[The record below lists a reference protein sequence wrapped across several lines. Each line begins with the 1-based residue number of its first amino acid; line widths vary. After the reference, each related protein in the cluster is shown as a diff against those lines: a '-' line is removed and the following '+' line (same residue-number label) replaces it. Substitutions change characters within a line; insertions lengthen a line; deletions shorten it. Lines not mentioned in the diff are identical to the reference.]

1 MRLSVLAAAALL
13 ATAIAACS
21 SNEPTSPTTP
31 GFTVAFSGGTVTA
44 AIAATGAARANGLM
58 GRTSLAADSGM
69 LFVFVQDQ
77 DSVLGARF
85 FMKDTPIDLSIAFL
99 DVNKKVLQVR
109 EMTRNDAV
117 TLYHPGTAYRYA
129 LEANKGWFSSHGVTA
144 GATATFTLPAGT
156 AITP

>member
-1 MRLSVLAAAALL
+1 MRLPLPALVLAVAA
-13 ATAIAACS
+13 TVAACS
-21 SNEPTSPTTP
+21 SSEPTAPATP
-31 GFTVAFSGGTVTA
+31 AFTVGFPGGTVTA
-44 AIAATGAARANGLM
+44 AIAATGTARANGLM
-58 GRTSLAADSGM
+58 GRNSLAADSGM
-69 LFVFVQDQ
+69 LFIFVQDQ
-77 DSVLGARF
+77 DSVFGARF

-129 LEANKGWFSSHGVTA
+129 LEANKGWFAAHGVTA
-144 GATATFTLPAGT
+144 GVTATFTVPPGT